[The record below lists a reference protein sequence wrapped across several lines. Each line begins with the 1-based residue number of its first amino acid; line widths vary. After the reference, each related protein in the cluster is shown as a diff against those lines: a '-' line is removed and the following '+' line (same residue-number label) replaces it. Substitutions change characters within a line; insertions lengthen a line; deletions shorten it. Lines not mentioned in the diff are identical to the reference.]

1 MALDVSFFT
10 GCFFLQTVLSK
21 LHDLQLAMVI
31 IRLYESDIDSRW
43 SLMRELFCREV
54 LGVEV
59 EELEDADRKNIGTE
73 NDELAQ
79 SSKINRL

>member
-1 MALDVSFFT
+1 
-10 GCFFLQTVLSK
+10 
-21 LHDLQLAMVI
+21 
-31 IRLYESDIDSRW
+31 
-43 SLMRELFCREV
+43 MRELFCREV

-59 EELEDADRKNIGTE
+59 EELEDADRKNIGAE